1 MLSESEVSDEHHCS
15 FRPALQGQ
23 RNFYRRPI
31 MDAYFWKA
39 ESRVAAQNARS
50 PVWGG
55 DQLELHGK
63 PNACIARANHCSVRG
78 GATRRNGRV
87 PNDDALNCVQSSERS
102 VAEVNTAQRPITMQ
116 KSTEAGLS
124 LMRDMALA
132 IDEPVSPMPTSLMRW
147 RSNTAVDTRTANVHA
162 LWPVLP
168 SNRRHTNFQ

>member
-55 DQLELHGK
+55 DQLERHFRWLSGDCSRQTERLHCKSK
-63 PNACIARANHCSVRG
+63 PLFR
-78 GATRRNGRV
+78 TRWSN
-87 PNDDALNCVQSSERS
+87 
-102 VAEVNTAQRPITMQ
+102 
-116 KSTEAGLS
+116 STQWKG
-124 LMRDMALA
+124 
-132 IDEPVSPMPTSLMRW
+132 PK
-147 RSNTAVDTRTANVHA
+147 
-162 LWPVLP
+162 
-168 SNRRHTNFQ
+168 